1 MAKVPA
7 DDVRRQL
14 GSLFGRA
21 IEALGEVRSAVVRTS
36 QVGKI
41 KLDATFLRRER
52 DRLFARLGEEVF
64 DLVEAGTLTLPEEP
78 AGLVE
83 QIREVE
89 RRLEEQEA
97 EIAAV
102 EAEALARRQAHEES
116 RRQAEEL
123 ASSIRDGKWEDEA
136 LPDEEPIPGT
146 ADPSESE
153 DDGEKA
159 VDFVAGDVVKE
170 APPSAT
176 PPAPRRRR
184 GGRKAAAATG
194 GGTPDAGDEEL

>member
-7 DDVRRQL
+7 DEMRRQL

-21 IEALGEVRSAVVRTS
+21 VEALGDVRDAVVRSS

-64 DLVEAGTLTLPEEP
+64 DRVEEGRLVLPDD
-78 AGLVE
+78 LVGPIE
-83 QIREVE
+83 QLREVE

-102 EAEALARRQAHEES
+102 HSEALARRLAQEES
-116 RRQAEEL
+116 RREAQEL
-123 ASSIRDGKWEDEA
+123 EASIHEGKWASGA
-136 LPDEEPIPGT
+136 LPDEEAMVGT
-146 ADPSESE
+146 ADPVESE
-153 DDGEKA
+153 DDVEKA
-159 VDFVAGDVVKE
+159 VDTAPADVVNA

-176 PPAPRRRR
+176 PTARRRR
-184 GGRKAAAATG
+184 RAGRKAVG
-194 GGTPDAGDEEL
+194 SGSGTPDAEDEEL

>member
-1 MAKVPA
+1 LAKVPA
-7 DDVRRQL
+7 DEVRRQL

-21 IEALGEVRSAVVRTS
+21 VEALGEVRNVVVRTS

-52 DRLFARLGEEVF
+52 DRLFARLGEAVF
-64 DLVEAGTLTLPEEP
+64 DRVEAGQLSL
-78 AGLVE
+78 ADDVLGLVE

-102 EAEALARRQAHEES
+102 EAEALARRQAHEAS
-116 RRQAEEL
+116 RREAEEL
-123 ASSIRDGKWEDEA
+123 AASMREGKWEEP
-136 LPDEEPIPGT
+136 LPDEEPMPGT
-146 ADPSESE
+146 AEPSESA
-153 DDGEKA
+153 DGDEKT
-159 VDFVAGDVVKE
+159 VDFATGDVVKE

-184 GGRKAAAATG
+184 GGRRTAAASG
-194 GGTPDAGDEEL
+194 GGTPGAGDEEL